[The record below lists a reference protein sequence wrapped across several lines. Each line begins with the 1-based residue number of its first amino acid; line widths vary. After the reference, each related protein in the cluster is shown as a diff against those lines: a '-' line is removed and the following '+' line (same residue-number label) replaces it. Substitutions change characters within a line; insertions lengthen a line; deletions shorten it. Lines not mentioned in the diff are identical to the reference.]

1 MLIVTVSHMSQRNNH
16 HAAISN
22 PAIPLAS
29 VLAREHVAPMATL
42 ILVLVLLITGSGA
55 G

>member
-1 MLIVTVSHMSQRNNH
+1 MSHRNNH
-16 HAAISN
+16 HGTISK
-22 PAIPLAS
+22 PAGPLAN
-29 VLAREHVAPMATL
+29 VLAREHGALITTL

>member
-1 MLIVTVSHMSQRNNH
+1 LIATVGHMSQRNNH
-16 HAAISN
+16 HGTISK

-29 VLAREHVAPMATL
+29 VLAREHVAPIATL